1 MRNAAHRFLII
12 LAHAG
17 CGASYNANTRQRA
30 SIRSPV
36 CHGSHYATMFL
47 PSNSRRPFGC
57 GALCAVGRT
66 SPGFSEF
73 NRIRGTSSKI
83 SGHLLSSSTSS
94 DAPADGIPNNNDEDP
109 NEQPTS
115 TLDRTLSRLTQGFPL
130 YVLLAALSGVYKPS
144 LLTWVNQGSLISVL
158 LASVMCGT
166 GLSLQADDFRRI
178 PPYLVVFGVACQ
190 FLIMPFSSYLVANTW
205 LKADPDL
212 FLGLCLVGCSPGTC
226 PTEGYH
232 APIHL

>member
-1 MRNAAHRFLII
+1 M
-12 LAHAG
+12 
-17 CGASYNANTRQRA
+17 
-30 SIRSPV
+30 RSPV
-36 CHGSHYATMFL
+36 RHGTYYASSGAGTIS
-47 PSNSRRPFGC
+47 PCRRGDLTDSIVAC
-57 GALCAVGRT
+57 RT
-66 SPGFSEF
+66 FSDLTWM
-73 NRIRGTSSKI
+73 RGGSKRSTI
-83 SGHLLSSSTSS
+83 HVMLLSSSSS
-94 DAPADGIPNNNDEDP
+94 DSSAEGMPQITGKP
-109 NEQPTS
+109 NEQPNS
-115 TLDRTLSRLTQGFPL
+115 SLDRTLSRLTQGFPL

-190 FLIMPFSSYLVANTW
+190 FLIMPFSSFLVANTF

-226 PTEGYH
+226 PTERLPCAH
-232 APIHL
+232 IL